1 MLNSVICLSISI
13 LGEGVEARKNE
24 GSIAARENR
33 TESVILEK
41 ERKDFFRDRSTEEDF
56 VGEEEKER
64 AERSLIGANNIASIR
79 TSIQVSRSKSVS

>member
-1 MLNSVICLSISI
+1 M
-13 LGEGVEARKNE
+13 EARKNE